1 METNLIF
8 CWLATIFLGMWLTW
22 RNNND
27 VIHLNRVNYQT
38 IPIVEANY
46 NFINYVTFTG
56 TIILYIMFLSWWH
69 NI

>member
-8 CWLATIFLGMWLTW
+8 CWLVTIFLGMWLTW

-46 NFINYVTFTG
+46 NCINYVTFTG
-56 TIILYIMFLSWWH
+56 TIILYIMFLSWWY